1 MPCTPV
7 PPVSPLIESAGTQLQ
22 GGQPDRQTRAP
33 LTPRRTVFLV
43 GQCHRKTNP
52 YQCSIAVDTSSD
64 DICRN
69 KSFNTHCGIGR
80 RVNLAKKEVKWWV
93 TTTSLLRTGYECT
106 SRRIGQAARNG
117 VLTSTTKLTGLREY
131 CSTGKFSWIETSKLR
146 LNSTPTLEMRT
157 GIEKG

>member
-1 MPCTPV
+1 MDELDIHQSRLTTSLQLLPTALYGIPFTKLIRGMPFTPV
-7 PPVSPLIESAGTQLQ
+7 PPVPPLIEKAGTQLQ

-106 SRRIGQAARNG
+106 SRRIGLAA
-117 VLTSTTKLTGLREY
+117 
-131 CSTGKFSWIETSKLR
+131 
-146 LNSTPTLEMRT
+146 
-157 GIEKG
+157 